1 MPTGTDYFSITTKH
15 IQKVKTDSGEV
26 LGCVFQNGLSAE

>member
-15 IQKVKTDSGEV
+15 TQKVEMDAGEV
-26 LGCVFQNGLSAE
+26 LGCVFQNAFSVE